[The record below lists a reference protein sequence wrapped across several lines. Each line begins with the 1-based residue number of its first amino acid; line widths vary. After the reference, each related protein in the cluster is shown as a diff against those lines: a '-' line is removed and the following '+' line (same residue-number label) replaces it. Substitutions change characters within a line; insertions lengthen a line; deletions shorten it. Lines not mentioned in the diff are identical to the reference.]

1 MNRELRTANWPRR
14 ALALAALTVIVLLR
28 LEPQLLRLPFI
39 NREFLARGLTAYPD
53 RLAPQYARFLRAVR
67 DQTRDGDSIVI
78 VVPMVRW
85 DDGYAYAYYRA
96 SYFLAGREVL
106 PLVTSDDRAH
116 EDNFNAARYVAAWRW
131 NVPPAKHEVVWR
143 GEGGTL
149 LRRE

>member
-1 MNRELRTANWPRR
+1 MNRELRTANWRR
-14 ALALAALTVIVLLR
+14 RVLALLALTGIVLLR

-39 NREFLARGLTAYPD
+39 NREPLARGFTAYPD
-53 RLAPQYARFLRAVR
+53 RLAPEYARFLQAVR
-67 DQTRDGDSIVI
+67 DRTRSGDSVVM

-106 PLVTSDDRAH
+106 PLITSDDRAH
-116 EDNFNAARYVAAWRW
+116 QENYDAARYVAAWRW
-131 NVPPAKHEVVWR
+131 NVPSARHQIVWR